1 LTRTA
6 AAVLRGL
13 LVAVAAA
20 AAGTAW
26 LSPPDARAAAEV
38 KIAAREFLY
47 LPKDL
52 SAAPGEV
59 TFVVTNEGVIEHN
72 FVVEDAA
79 KAATAVIPIIEPGQ
93 TAQIKA
99 TLRPGTYTIYCS
111 LPGHREA
118 GMVAALQAR

>member
-1 LTRTA
+1 MTRTA
-6 AAVLRGL
+6 AALRGL
-13 LVAVAAA
+13 FVAIAATGIGA
-20 AAGTAW
+20 AW
-26 LSPPDARAAAEV
+26 LRPPNVHAAAEV

-79 KAATAVIPIIEPGQ
+79 KTATAVIPIIEPGQ
-93 TAQIKA
+93 TLQISA

-118 GMVAALQAR
+118 GMVAALKTR